1 MYTYNT
7 YTYTLVVLYTPLQ
20 VYFYRQSYS
29 CTYTLYAYT
38 PYIQQHHQEAEAA
51 ALSLFDEIAGLGSES
66 NIESYREKVYQ
77 QIQNEWL
84 RYKETNRLRNP
95 YRDIERYILPVAVTG
110 GFWLIA
116 TLLDLW
122 CTSDQ
127 CEVCISV
134 LYMYILEYV
143 CKRVVVYTMMLCI
156 LLYCVCM
163 FISGVDVYAIHSHPT
178 VLSFFIITIHIY

>member
-1 MYTYNT
+1 MLIYT
-7 YTYTLVVLYTPLQ
+7 
-20 VYFYRQSYS
+20 
-29 CTYTLYAYT
+29 YT

-51 ALSLFDEIAGLGSES
+51 ALSLFDEIAGLGSET

-77 QIQNEWL
+77 QLQNEWM

-95 YRDIERYILPVAVTG
+95 YRDIERYIIPVAVTG

-127 CEVCISV
+127 CEVGICVCICICICVYESCTIYPCV
-134 LYMYILEYV
+134 FSCLVCNYLSFYVYILINV
-143 CKRVVVYTMMLCI
+143 CL
-156 LLYCVCM
+156 
-163 FISGVDVYAIHSHPT
+163 
-178 VLSFFIITIHIY
+178 